1 MVDGT
6 LCFGVANLG
15 VRPTVEGGDGA
26 DLLLEV
32 HIIDWEG
39 DLYGRW
45 LHVELLR
52 FIRPEQ
58 KFASLDQL
66 KEAITR
72 DHETVRSLMAS
83 WT

>member
-52 FIRPEQ
+52 F
-58 KFASLDQL
+58 
-66 KEAITR
+66 T
-72 DHETVRSLMAS
+72 
-83 WT
+83 